1 VRARAT
7 LTSTCGREAASRT
20 TGGFEW
26 LPARQHQQGEHTT
39 PQAWGVTNR
48 ECKYDF
54 RSGQTIVPSAT
65 KRKVHQADLGSDNPA
80 VSNHRLAQLSDFSER
95 VTGRL
100 ARSYAERD
108 AIFKLRYQSY
118 LHAALIPQNAF
129 GRYIEPSD
137 HADNSYLMGLHVDR
151 RLIGCLRLQVG
162 RATSS
167 DFSALQLFPHVLQPL
182 LRGGKTLVHM
192 SCVATHAELARSNVW
207 LPYVILRAWIVA
219 AEHFHADYIAAA
231 IAPQHRLFY
240 RRLLGCDLHAGNR
253 PHPHH
258 FAPMGLVT
266 LDFAAS
272 AARIYENLPFLRS
285 TRSERQQ
292 LFAPEAM
299 PSRVAALNPSVL

>member
-1 VRARAT
+1 V
-7 LTSTCGREAASRT
+7 
-20 TGGFEW
+20 
-26 LPARQHQQGEHTT
+26 
-39 PQAWGVTNR
+39 
-48 ECKYDF
+48 Y
-54 RSGQTIVPSAT
+54 
-65 KRKVHQADLGSDNPA
+65 QADLGSDNPA
-80 VSNHRLAQLSDFSER
+80 VSVHRLAQLSDFSER

-100 ARSYAERD
+100 ARSYPERD

-137 HADNSYLMGLHVDR
+137 HADNSYLMGLYVDR

-167 DFSALQLFPHVLQPL
+167 GVSALEPFPHVLRPL

-192 SCVATHAELARSNVW
+192 SCIASHTELARSYVW

-219 AEHFHADYIAAA
+219 AEHFQADYIAATV
-231 IAPQHRLFY
+231 APQHRLFY
-240 RRLLGCDLHAGNR
+240 RRVLGCDVHAGNR

-258 FAPMGLVT
+258 LAPMGLVT

-272 AARIYENLPFLRS
+272 AGRIYENLPFLRS
-285 TRSERQQ
+285 TRSERQR
-292 LFAPEAM
+292 LFVPETN
-299 PSRVAALNPSVL
+299 PSRAAALNPLVS